1 MILVF
6 PKETYITIL
15 PALYSLKLDHFSQV
29 SSCCLMPSRPCLV
42 PLRHLR
48 LVLPCCPHLTLS
60 HCPRRTSPCHPCPIS
75 PSHPWPITNHQLF
88 FSTRTSP
95 RFLPQDWRRAVES

>member
-29 SSCCLMPSRPCLV
+29 SSHRLALSSTPCSAPTSMPHLTPSSRPRPILSF
-42 PLRHLR
+42 L
-48 LVLPCCPHLTLS
+48 PHLTLLS
-60 HCPRRTSPCHPCPIS
+60 TPGLAQLSTACHES
-75 PSHPWPITNHQLF
+75 
-88 FSTRTSP
+88 STRLVHLNQPSIPSP
-95 RFLPQDWRRAVES
+95 RLEK